1 MKNILIFFII
11 FTIVSFVCFYLSFN
25 LYKKNIKNKD
35 YSNILCIE
43 NIEKRCKG
51 DFECLKLS
59 KNSKYFDPYCKNV
72 FIKEKNYIVILIHIL
87 VPLLIGI
94 LISSGILS
102 IYTLI

>member
-1 MKNILIFFII
+1 MKTILIFFII
-11 FTIVSFVCFYLSFN
+11 FTVVSLISFYLSFKM
-25 LYKKNIKNKD
+25 YKKNINNRD

-51 DFECLKLS
+51 DLECLKLS
-59 KNSKYFDPYCKNV
+59 KNSKYFEPYCKNV
-72 FIKEKNYIVILIHIL
+72 FIRKKNYIVIIFHIL
-87 VPLLIGI
+87 LPLLIGI